1 MSMTGYFV
9 AVPQAELNA
18 LRQDPEDA
26 STFLY
31 ETHADDALDVG
42 KAWHGIH
49 FLLTGTVGGGSG
61 PLDTVVYG
69 RTPLDEEMQYG
80 TVMAT
85 DAADVPAIAAALAA
99 VPDEALRQRFDPSGM
114 DDIYPNCWDE
124 PDALDWLMEHLQ
136 ALKAFYRDA
145 AAAGRAVVMSLD

>member
-1 MSMTGYFV
+1 MSMNGYFV
-9 AVPQAELNA
+9 AVPQPELDA
-18 LRQDPEDA
+18 LRQDPEDV

-31 ETHADDALDVG
+31 ETHADHALDVG

-80 TVMAT
+80 AVMAT

-99 VPDEALRQRFDPSGM
+99 APDAALRQRFDPDAM
-114 DDIYPNCWDE
+114 DDIYPSAWDE
-124 PDALDWLMEHLQ
+124 PDALDWLMENLQ
-136 ALKAFYRDA
+136 ALRAFYRDA
-145 AAAGRAVVMSLD
+145 AAAHHAVVISLD